1 MLKLTGGFKATNRL
15 LPNLI
20 EDVFKMR
27 NASNLGKISPSS
39 CTRFGYITAH
49 ENPAR
54 LERFKPDFI
63 ESFKLAVPVKVDIF
77 LENKTYLS

>member
-1 MLKLTGGFKATNRL
+1 MKLTDRFKATNHL

-20 EDVFKMR
+20 EEVIKMR
-27 NASNLGKISPSS
+27 NASNLRKISPSS
-39 CTRFGYITAH
+39 CTRFGYIIAH

-63 ESFKLAVPVKVDIF
+63 ESFKLAVPIKIDIF
-77 LENKTYLS
+77 LRE

>member
-1 MLKLTGGFKATNRL
+1 MQ
-15 LPNLI
+15 
-20 EDVFKMR
+20 
-27 NASNLGKISPSS
+27 NASNLRKISPSS
-39 CTRFGYITAH
+39 CTRFGYIIAH

-63 ESFKLAVPVKVDIF
+63 ESSKLVVPIKVDIF